1 MSELDIESMKLSLQS
16 VQNAHCRPGD
26 IVDHSVTG
34 QELNLLS
41 SYKFKY
47 MLSAYVRGNA
57 IKI

>member
-1 MSELDIESMKLSLQS
+1 MEKQPISL
-16 VQNAHCRPGD
+16 NLIGLTDAHTA
-26 IVDHSVTG
+26 VDRSVTG

>member
-1 MSELDIESMKLSLQS
+1 MLCCRVFGAYFLVFHALFSS
-16 VQNAHCRPGD
+16 VCC
-26 IVDHSVTG
+26 VDHSVTG

>member
-1 MSELDIESMKLSLQS
+1 MIKPFAFFTCYPGEDI
-16 VQNAHCRPGD
+16 G
-26 IVDHSVTG
+26 DHSVTG